1 MAISKLVTGTPFERP
16 AITFSTKSADSN
28 MQKASSSLLTNKSSM
43 GDLAD
48 SMSRLNIQLTQL
60 QKVSNE
66 IMKSIAS
73 VLKTVAKVDRDM
85 TDRFRTLNK
94 ELAASRTEFT
104 RSLAAIAPSLT
115 GGAGA
120 TISGA
125 ALGAAAP
132 AAAADAI
139 PSSGDSTWDAFIS
152 FLKIAAPLL
161 LGKIGK
167 KLATM
172 AILAATGIGWIGVAI
187 GLALSIGDAIEL
199 YKLWKQ
205 FKNEKPDQSEIDGA
219 MASYNKAQPP
229 IGAPQGAQLTDM
241 SMSGETGAFAEAAG
255 SKAKSG
261 SGAPEGGAGPAAA
274 STSAAGTTGS
284 STREASAEDL
294 YKTPGSDA
302 NDPSKAAASTPAA
315 PAAPTDMSIG
325 GETGAFGAARQSA
338 AAPQPMRRP
347 AETAPA
353 ATTGAPIMAPPDP
366 HAKSKAM
373 FQQQQDMERNGDSGA
388 TAMFFAADQQRQ
400 KELAGLKA
408 IAAAPGAPVEAKKAA
423 AKSIQDATNP
433 ATFGRGGG
441 HTTGET
447 TGAIGRGGGD
457 HTDPRMLGRG
467 GGLHSD
473 PNVGYEGKNG
483 DILQQALDA
492 EKLGN
497 LGSGETG
504 MNAADVRGAN
514 MQNASNMMEAKYKKE
529 DEDAMGAT
537 HAKGITSTVDS
548 NAARD
553 AMLNMQGIDD
563 KDRANSAATK
573 PLEQKRV
580 DIDAGKIEPETGHD
594 AMGKTI
600 RGMQGTPADQPG
612 APGLGDSI
620 MKALDSLGF
629 GTPSAKPAATAPTKI
644 EPEGDESAGYKGKLG
659 QILQTNMNDYNVM
672 NKSAG
677 GDTNV
682 TPNIPLSAT
691 NPFLNRFFGKQKMEN
706 HQ

>member
-28 MQKASSSLLTNKSSM
+28 LQKASSSLLTNKSSM

-73 VLKTVAKVDRDM
+73 VLKTIARVDHDM
-85 TDRFRTLNK
+85 TGRFRTLNK

-104 RSLAAIAPSLT
+104 RSLANITPSLT

-125 ALGAAAP
+125 ALGAASP

-139 PSSGDSTWDAFIS
+139 PSSGDSTWDAFIA
-152 FLKIAAPLL
+152 FLKVTAPLF

-172 AILAATGIGWIGVAI
+172 AVLAATGIGWIGVAV
-187 GLALSIGDAIEL
+187 GLALSISDAIEL

-205 FKNEKPDQSEIDGA
+205 FKNEKPDQAEIDGA
-219 MASYNKAQPP
+219 MASYNKSQPP
-229 IGAPQGAQLTDM
+229 VGAPQGTQLTDM

-255 SKAKSG
+255 SKAK
-261 SGAPEGGAGPAAA
+261 GGAGAPQGGAAPSTDMSIGGETGSFDAARQSAAA
-274 STSAAGTTGS
+274 PQPMRRPSEST
-284 STREASAEDL
+284 
-294 YKTPGSDA
+294 
-302 NDPSKAAASTPAA
+302 
-315 PAAPTDMSIG
+315 PTDMSIG
-325 GETGAFGAARQSA
+325 GETGAFGASA
-338 AAPQPMRRP
+338 QAATAPQPMRRP

-353 ATTGAPIMAPPDP
+353 ATTGAPIMTPPDP

-373 FQQQQDMERNGDSGA
+373 FQQQQDMERAGDPGA

-408 IAAAPGAPVEAKKAA
+408 VATAPGAPVEAKKAA

-457 HTDPRMLGRG
+457 HTDPRKLGRG
-467 GGLHSD
+467 AGSHTLPTDGLPGGDTGLSD
-473 PNVGYEGKNG
+473 R
-483 DILQQALDA
+483 
-492 EKLGN
+492 
-497 LGSGETG
+497 
-504 MNAADVRGAN
+504 DVRSAN
-514 MQNASNMMEAKYKKE
+514 MQNASNNMQKEYDAKDRLAPIQDPMAEMARKMEEAKRI
-529 DEDAMGAT
+529 GALQDRQ
-537 HAKGITSTVDS
+537 A
-548 NAARD
+548 
-553 AMLNMQGIDD
+553 IDD
-563 KDRANSAATK
+563 KDVADAAKYK
-573 PLEQKRV
+573 PLEQQRAAIDSGV
-580 DIDAGKIEPETGHD
+580 DKPKTSND
-594 AMGKTI
+594 AMRATI
-600 RGMQGTPADQPG
+600 RNMQGPEGNAENPTPVPG
-612 APGLGDSI
+612 AGAPV
-620 MKALDSLGF
+620 
-629 GTPSAKPAATAPTKI
+629 AKPAATAPTKI
-644 EPEGDESAGYKGKLG
+644 EPEGDESAGYTGKAG
-659 QILQTNMNDYNVM
+659 KILQQNMNDYNVV
-672 NKSAG
+672 NKNAG
-677 GDTNV
+677 GDINV
-682 TPNIPLSAT
+682 TPNLPLSAT
-691 NPFLNRFFGKQKMEN
+691 NTLLNRIFGKQPMQN

>member
-1 MAISKLVTGTPFERP
+1 MAISKLVTGNAFERP
-16 AITFSTKSADSN
+16 AISFSTKSADTN
-28 MQKASSSLLTNKSSM
+28 LQKTSSSLLSNKSSM

-85 TDRFRTLNK
+85 TGRFRTLNK

-104 RSLAAIAPSLT
+104 RSLANITPSLT

-120 TISGA
+120 TISAA
-125 ALGAAAP
+125 ALGP
-132 AAAADAI
+132 AAAAASE
-139 PSSGDSTWDAFIS
+139 PRSGNPIWDAFMD
-152 FLKIAAPLL
+152 FVKIRAAGLFA
-161 LGKIGK
+161 KIGARVLVSMAG
-167 KLATM
+167 LAVP
-172 AILAATGIGWIGVAI
+172 GIGWIVTAI
-187 GLALSIGDAIEL
+187 TIVSSIALVYEL
-199 YKLWKQ
+199 YQLWCQ
-205 FKNEKPDQSEIDGA
+205 FKNITPDDKEV
-219 MASYNKAQPP
+219 KA
-229 IGAPQGAQLTDM
+229 
-241 SMSGETGAFAEAAG
+241 AEAAKAQEGPTAPAAPPG
-255 SKAKSG
+255 SPQA
-261 SGAPEGGAGPAAA
+261 ATTAAA
-274 STSAAGTTGS
+274 SQMSMM
-284 STREASAEDL
+284 EPQD
-294 YKTPGSDA
+294 
-302 NDPSKAAASTPAA
+302 KAPT
-315 PAAPTDMSIG
+315 AAPTDMSIG

-347 AETAPA
+347 TE

-366 HAKSKAM
+366 HAMSKAM

-408 IAAAPGAPVEAKKAA
+408 VAAAPGAPVEAKKAA

-467 GGLHSD
+467 AGSHTLPTDGLPGGD
-473 PNVGYEGKNG
+473 
-483 DILQQALDA
+483 
-492 EKLGN
+492 
-497 LGSGETG
+497 TG
-504 MNAADVRGAN
+504 MSDRDVRSAN
-514 MQNASNMMEAKYKKE
+514 MMNASNMMEKKYQT
-529 DEDAMGAT
+529 EDAMGAT

-580 DIDAGKIEPETGHD
+580 DMDAGKIEPETGHD

-629 GTPSAKPAATAPTKI
+629 GTPSAKPAATAPTQI
-644 EPEGDESAGYKGKLG
+644 EPEPTAPKTTAPNV
-659 QILQTNMNDYNVM
+659 INNTNQNTTG
-672 NKSAG
+672 SFSG
-677 GDTNV
+677 GDSTQ
-682 TPNIPLSAT
+682 TPNIPLDAR
-691 NPFLNRFFGKQKMEN
+691 NPDLAPYTQPTYAFGA
-706 HQ
+706 

>member
-1 MAISKLVTGTPFERP
+1 MAISKLVTGTPFDRP

-73 VLKTVAKVDRDM
+73 VLKTIARVDHDM
-85 TDRFRTLNK
+85 TGRFRTLNK

-104 RSLAAIAPSLT
+104 RSLAYITPSLT

-120 TISGA
+120 AISGA
-125 ALGAAAP
+125 ALGP
-132 AAAADAI
+132 AAAAASE
-139 PSSGDSTWDAFIS
+139 PRSGDPIWDAFMDYV
-152 FLKIAAPLL
+152 KIRAAGLFA
-161 LGKIGK
+161 KIGARVLVGMAG
-167 KLATM
+167 LAVP
-172 AILAATGIGWIGVAI
+172 GIGWVVT
-187 GLALSIGDAIEL
+187 ALTIVSSIVLVYEL
-199 YKLWKQ
+199 YELWCQ
-205 FKNEKPDQSEIDGA
+205 FKNITPDDKEI
-219 MASYNKAQPP
+219 KA
-229 IGAPQGAQLTDM
+229 
-241 SMSGETGAFAEAAG
+241 AEAAKAQEGPTAPAAPPG
-255 SKAKSG
+255 SPQAATAAAASQMSMMEPQDKSG
-261 SGAPEGGAGPAAA
+261 SPQGGAGPAAA
-274 STSAAGTTGS
+274 TASAAPAS

-302 NDPSKAAASTPAA
+302 NDPSKAAASTPTA

-325 GETGAFGAARQSA
+325 GETGAFGAAKQSA

-347 AETAPA
+347 ADAAPTKA
-353 ATTGAPIMAPPDP
+353 AGAPVMAPPDP

-408 IAAAPGAPVEAKKAA
+408 VAAAPGAPVEAKKAA
-423 AKSIQDATNP
+423 AKSLRDAKNP

-447 TGAIGRGGGD
+447 TGAA
-457 HTDPRMLGRG
+457 
-467 GGLHSD
+467 
-473 PNVGYEGKNG
+473 GYEGKSG

-504 MNAADVRGAN
+504 MNAADVRGVN
-514 MQNASNMMEAKYKKE
+514 MQNASNIMEAKYKKE

-537 HAKGITSTVDS
+537 HAKGITATVDS

-563 KDRANSAATK
+563 KDRANDVRYK
-573 PLEQKRV
+573 PKEEQRAN
-580 DIDAGKIEPETGHD
+580 IDAGKIEPEN
-594 AMGKTI
+594 
-600 RGMQGTPADQPG
+600 MQQKKRAATRNIQGPEANAENPPAVPGTG
-612 APGLGDSI
+612 AP
-620 MKALDSLGF
+620 
-629 GTPSAKPAATAPTKI
+629 TAKPAATAPTKI

-682 TPNIPLSAT
+682 TPNIPLSAD
-691 NPFLNRFFGKQKMEN
+691 NPLLISKFRKQHMQN

>member
-28 MQKASSSLLTNKSSM
+28 LQKASSSLLTNKSSM
-43 GDLAD
+43 SDLAD

-73 VLKTVAKVDRDM
+73 VLKTVARVDHDM
-85 TDRFRTLNK
+85 TGRFRTLNK

-104 RSLAAIAPSLT
+104 RSLAYITPSLT

-125 ALGAAAP
+125 ALGP
-132 AAAADAI
+132 AAAAAASE
-139 PSSGDSTWDAFIS
+139 PRSGDPIWDAFMDYV
-152 FLKIAAPLL
+152 KIRAAGLFA
-161 LGKIGK
+161 KIGARVLVGMAG
-167 KLATM
+167 LAVP
-172 AILAATGIGWIGVAI
+172 GVGWIVT
-187 GLALSIGDAIEL
+187 ALTIVSSIVLVYEL
-199 YKLWKQ
+199 YELWCQ
-205 FKNEKPDQSEIDGA
+205 FKNITPDDKEI
-219 MASYNKAQPP
+219 KA
-229 IGAPQGAQLTDM
+229 
-241 SMSGETGAFAEAAG
+241 AEAAKAQEGPTAPAAPPG
-255 SKAKSG
+255 SPQAATAAAASQMSMMEPQDKSG
-261 SGAPEGGAGPAAA
+261 SPQGGAGPAAA
-274 STSAAGTTGS
+274 TASAAPAS

-302 NDPSKAAASTPAA
+302 NDPSKAAASTPTA
-315 PAAPTDMSIG
+315 PTAPTDMSIG
-325 GETGAFGAARQSA
+325 GETGAFGAAKQSA

-347 AETAPA
+347 ADAAPTKA
-353 ATTGAPIMAPPDP
+353 AGAPVMAPPDP

-400 KELAGLKA
+400 KELSGLKA
-408 IAAAPGAPVEAKKAA
+408 VAAAPGAPVEAKKAA
-423 AKSIQDATNP
+423 AKSLRDAKNP

-467 GGLHSD
+467 AGSHTLSTDGLPGGD
-473 PNVGYEGKNG
+473 
-483 DILQQALDA
+483 
-492 EKLGN
+492 
-497 LGSGETG
+497 TG

-537 HAKGITSTVDS
+537 HAKGITATVDS

-563 KDRANSAATK
+563 KDVADAAKYK
-573 PLEQKRV
+573 PLEQQRAAIDSGAATPQNAQQAKRATV
-580 DIDAGKIEPETGHD
+580 
-594 AMGKTI
+594 
-600 RGMQGTPADQPG
+600 RNMQGPEANAENPPAVPGTG
-612 APGLGDSI
+612 AP
-620 MKALDSLGF
+620 
-629 GTPSAKPAATAPTKI
+629 TAKPAATAPTKI

-682 TPNIPLSAT
+682 TPNIPLSAD
-691 NPFLNRFFGKQKMEN
+691 NPLLISKFRKQHMQN

>member
-43 GDLAD
+43 ADLAD

-104 RSLAAIAPSLT
+104 RSLAAITPSLT

-205 FKNEKPDQSEIDGA
+205 FKNENPDQSEIDGA

-315 PAAPTDMSIG
+315 PAASTPAAPAAPTDMSIG
-325 GETGAFGAARQSA
+325 GETDAFGAARQSA

-467 GGLHSD
+467 GGSHTLPTDGLPGGDTGLSD
-473 PNVGYEGKNG
+473 R
-483 DILQQALDA
+483 
-492 EKLGN
+492 
-497 LGSGETG
+497 
-504 MNAADVRGAN
+504 DVRSAN
-514 MQNASNMMEAKYKKE
+514 MQNASNIMEAKYKKE

-537 HAKGITSTVDS
+537 HAKGITATVDS

-563 KDRANSAATK
+563 KDRANDVRYKPKEEQRAEQNAKVAAG
-573 PLEQKRV
+573 
-580 DIDAGKIEPETGHD
+580 A
-594 AMGKTI
+594 
-600 RGMQGTPADQPG
+600 TPAAAGMRAGPKAFGAAISGGPEANAENPPAVPG
-612 APGLGDSI
+612 AG
-620 MKALDSLGF
+620 A
-629 GTPSAKPAATAPTKI
+629 PSAKPAATAPTKI

>member
-1 MAISKLVTGTPFERP
+1 MAISKLVTGNAFERP
-16 AITFSTKSADSN
+16 AISFSTKSADTN
-28 MQKASSSLLTNKSSM
+28 LQKTSSSLLSNKSSM

-85 TDRFRTLNK
+85 TGRFRTLNK

-104 RSLAAIAPSLT
+104 RSLANITPSLT

-120 TISGA
+120 TISAA
-125 ALGAAAP
+125 ALGP
-132 AAAADAI
+132 AAAAASE
-139 PSSGDSTWDAFIS
+139 PRSGNPIWDAFMD
-152 FLKIAAPLL
+152 FVKIRAAGLFA
-161 LGKIGK
+161 KIGARVLVSMAG
-167 KLATM
+167 LAVP
-172 AILAATGIGWIGVAI
+172 GIGWIVTAI
-187 GLALSIGDAIEL
+187 TIVSSIALVYEL
-199 YKLWKQ
+199 YQLWCQ
-205 FKNEKPDQSEIDGA
+205 FKNITPDDKEV
-219 MASYNKAQPP
+219 KA
-229 IGAPQGAQLTDM
+229 
-241 SMSGETGAFAEAAG
+241 AEAAKAQEGPTAPAAPPG
-255 SKAKSG
+255 SPQA
-261 SGAPEGGAGPAAA
+261 ATTAAA
-274 STSAAGTTGS
+274 SQMSMMEPQDKAGSPQGG
-284 STREASAEDL
+284 ASA
-294 YKTPGSDA
+294 TA
-302 NDPSKAAASTPAA
+302 AAASQMSMMEPQDKA
-315 PAAPTDMSIG
+315 PTAAPTDMSIG

-347 AETAPA
+347 TE

-366 HAKSKAM
+366 HAMSKAM

-408 IAAAPGAPVEAKKAA
+408 VAAAPGAPVEAKKAA

-467 GGLHSD
+467 AGSHTLPTDGLPGGD
-473 PNVGYEGKNG
+473 
-483 DILQQALDA
+483 
-492 EKLGN
+492 
-497 LGSGETG
+497 TG
-504 MNAADVRGAN
+504 MSDRDVRSAN
-514 MQNASNMMEAKYKKE
+514 MMNASNMMEKKYQT
-529 DEDAMGAT
+529 EDAMGAT

-580 DIDAGKIEPETGHD
+580 DMDAGKIEPETGHD

-629 GTPSAKPAATAPTKI
+629 GTPSAKPAATAPTQI
-644 EPEGDESAGYKGKLG
+644 EPEPTAPKTTAPNV
-659 QILQTNMNDYNVM
+659 INNTNQNTTG
-672 NKSAG
+672 SFSG
-677 GDTNV
+677 GDSTQ
-682 TPNIPLSAT
+682 TPNIPLDAR
-691 NPFLNRFFGKQKMEN
+691 NPDLAPYTQPTYAFGA
-706 HQ
+706 

>member
-1 MAISKLVTGTPFERP
+1 MAISKLVTGTPFDRP

-28 MQKASSSLLTNKSSM
+28 LQKASSSLLSNKSSM

-73 VLKTVAKVDRDM
+73 VLKTVARVDHDM
-85 TDRFRTLNK
+85 TGRFRTLNK

-104 RSLAAIAPSLT
+104 RSLANITPSLT

-120 TISGA
+120 TISAA
-125 ALGAAAP
+125 ALGP
-132 AAAADAI
+132 AAAAASE
-139 PSSGDSTWDAFIS
+139 PRSGDPIWYAFMDYV
-152 FLKIAAPLL
+152 KIRAAGLFA
-161 LGKIGK
+161 KIGARVLVGMAG
-167 KLATM
+167 LAVP
-172 AILAATGIGWIGVAI
+172 GIGWIVT
-187 GLALSIGDAIEL
+187 ALTIVSSIVLVYEL
-199 YKLWKQ
+199 YQLWCQ
-205 FKNEKPDQSEIDGA
+205 FKNITPDDKEVK
-219 MASYNKAQPP
+219 Y
-229 IGAPQGAQLTDM
+229 
-241 SMSGETGAFAEAAG
+241 AEAAKAQEGPTAPAAPPG
-255 SKAKSG
+255 SPQAATTAAASQMSMMEPQDKAG
-261 SGAPEGGAGPAAA
+261 SPQGGAGPAAA
-274 STSAAGTTGS
+274 TTSAAPAS

-302 NDPSKAAASTPAA
+302 NDPSKAAASTPTAPAAA

-325 GETGAFGAARQSA
+325 GETGAFGAAKQSA

-347 AETAPA
+347 ADAAPTKA
-353 ATTGAPIMAPPDP
+353 AGAPVMAPPDP

-408 IAAAPGAPVEAKKAA
+408 VAAAPGAPVEAKKAA
-423 AKSIQDATNP
+423 AKSLRDAKNP

-447 TGAIGRGGGD
+447 TGAA
-457 HTDPRMLGRG
+457 
-467 GGLHSD
+467 
-473 PNVGYEGKNG
+473 GYEGKSG

-514 MQNASNMMEAKYKKE
+514 MQNASNIMEAKYKKE

-537 HAKGITSTVDS
+537 HAKGITATVDS
-548 NAARD
+548 NARD

-563 KDRANSAATK
+563 KDVAKDSGEKAKLAQMS
-573 PLEQKRV
+573 EQKAKV
-580 DIDAGKIEPETGHD
+580 AAG
-594 AMGKTI
+594 A
-600 RGMQGTPADQPG
+600 TPAAAGMRAGPKAFGAAIGGGPEANAENPPAVPG
-612 APGLGDSI
+612 AGAP
-620 MKALDSLGF
+620 
-629 GTPSAKPAATAPTKI
+629 TAKPAATAPTKI

-682 TPNIPLSAT
+682 TPNLPLSAD
-691 NPFLNRFFGKQKMEN
+691 NPLLTSKFRKQYLQN

>member
-28 MQKASSSLLTNKSSM
+28 LQKASSSLLTNKSSM

-73 VLKTVAKVDRDM
+73 VLKTIAKVDRDM
-85 TDRFRTLNK
+85 TGRFRTLNK

-104 RSLAAIAPSLT
+104 RSLAYITPSLT

-125 ALGAAAP
+125 ALGP
-132 AAAADAI
+132 AAAAASE
-139 PSSGDSTWDAFIS
+139 PRSGDPIWDAFMDYV
-152 FLKIAAPLL
+152 KIRAAGLFA
-161 LGKIGK
+161 KIGARVLVGMAG
-167 KLATM
+167 LAVP
-172 AILAATGIGWIGVAI
+172 GIGWIVT
-187 GLALSIGDAIEL
+187 ALTIVSSIVLVYEL
-199 YKLWKQ
+199 YELWCQ
-205 FKNEKPDQSEIDGA
+205 FKNITPDDKEI
-219 MASYNKAQPP
+219 KA
-229 IGAPQGAQLTDM
+229 
-241 SMSGETGAFAEAAG
+241 AEAAKAQEGPTAPAAPPG
-255 SKAKSG
+255 SPQAATAAAASQMSMMEPQDKSG
-261 SGAPEGGAGPAAA
+261 SPQGGAGPTAAT
-274 STSAAGTTGS
+274 TSAAAATTSAASAS

-302 NDPSKAAASTPAA
+302 NDPSKAAASIPTA
-315 PAAPTDMSIG
+315 PAAPTDMSIS
-325 GETGAFGAARQSA
+325 GETGAFSASKQAAT
-338 AAPQPMRRP
+338 APQPMRRP
-347 AETAPA
+347 SEAASATTTGPA
-353 ATTGAPIMAPPDP
+353 TTTGAPVAAAPTVDP

-373 FQQQQDMERNGDSGA
+373 FQAAQDAEKDGSSGA
-388 TAMFFAADQQRQ
+388 TALFFAADAQRQ

-408 IAAAPGAPVEAKKAA
+408 VAAAPGAPVEAKKAA
-423 AKSIQDATNP
+423 AKSLRDATNP

-441 HTTGET
+441 HTDMSPGMT
-447 TGAIGRGGGD
+447 GRGGG
-457 HTDPRMLGRG
+457 HTTGETG
-467 GGLHSD
+467 AA
-473 PNVGYEGKNG
+473 GYEGKSG

-497 LGSGETG
+497 LGSSETG
-504 MNAADVRGAN
+504 MSDRDVRSAN
-514 MQNASNMMEAKYKKE
+514 MMNASNMMEAKYKKE

-553 AMLNMQGIDD
+553 AMLNMQAIDD

-573 PLEQKRV
+573 PLEQKRAA
-580 DIDAGKIEPETGHD
+580 IDSGADKPSTPTQ
-594 AMGKTI
+594 AFKATI
-600 RGMQGTPADQPG
+600 RNMTGPEGNAENPPAVPGTG
-612 APGLGDSI
+612 AP
-620 MKALDSLGF
+620 
-629 GTPSAKPAATAPTKI
+629 TAKPAATAPTKI

>member
-28 MQKASSSLLTNKSSM
+28 LQKASSSLLSNKSSM

-73 VLKTVAKVDRDM
+73 VLKTIARVDHDM
-85 TDRFRTLNK
+85 TGRFRTLNK

-104 RSLAAIAPSLT
+104 RSLANITPSLT

-120 TISGA
+120 TISAA
-125 ALGAAAP
+125 ALGP
-132 AAAADAI
+132 AAAAASE
-139 PSSGDSTWDAFIS
+139 PRSGDPIWDAFMDYV
-152 FLKIAAPLL
+152 KIRAAGLFA
-161 LGKIGK
+161 KIGARVLVGMAG
-167 KLATM
+167 LAVP
-172 AILAATGIGWIGVAI
+172 GIGWIVT
-187 GLALSIGDAIEL
+187 ALTIVSSIVLVYEL
-199 YKLWKQ
+199 YELWCQ
-205 FKNEKPDQSEIDGA
+205 FKNITPDDKEI
-219 MASYNKAQPP
+219 KA
-229 IGAPQGAQLTDM
+229 
-241 SMSGETGAFAEAAG
+241 AEAAKAQEGPTAPAAPPG
-255 SKAKSG
+255 SPQAATAAAASQMSMMEPQDKSG
-261 SGAPEGGAGPAAA
+261 SPQGGAGPAAA
-274 STSAAGTTGS
+274 TTSAAPAS

-302 NDPSKAAASTPAA
+302 NDPSKAAASTPTA

-338 AAPQPMRRP
+338 TAPQPMRRP
-347 AETAPA
+347 AASSPA
-353 ATTGAPIMAPPDP
+353 AATGAPVMAPPDP

-408 IAAAPGAPVEAKKAA
+408 VAAAPGAPVEAKKAA
-423 AKSIQDATNP
+423 AKSLRDAKNP

-447 TGAIGRGGGD
+447 TGAA
-457 HTDPRMLGRG
+457 
-467 GGLHSD
+467 
-473 PNVGYEGKNG
+473 GYEGKSG

-537 HAKGITSTVDS
+537 HAKGITATVDS

-563 KDRANSAATK
+563 KDRANDVRYK
-573 PLEQKRV
+573 PKEEQRAN
-580 DIDAGKIEPETGHD
+580 IDAGKIEPEN
-594 AMGKTI
+594 
-600 RGMQGTPADQPG
+600 MQQKKRAATRNIQGPEANAENPPAVPGTG
-612 APGLGDSI
+612 AP
-620 MKALDSLGF
+620 
-629 GTPSAKPAATAPTKI
+629 TAKPAATAPTKI

-682 TPNIPLSAT
+682 TPNLPLSAD
-691 NPFLNRFFGKQKMEN
+691 NPLLISKFRRQYLQN

>member
-1 MAISKLVTGTPFERP
+1 MAISKLVTGTPFDRP

-73 VLKTVAKVDRDM
+73 VLKTIAKVDRDM
-85 TDRFRTLNK
+85 TGRFRTLNK

-104 RSLAAIAPSLT
+104 RSLAYITPSLT

-120 TISGA
+120 TISAA
-125 ALGAAAP
+125 ALGP
-132 AAAADAI
+132 AAAANDPTAI
-139 PSSGDSTWDAFIS
+139 VPSGNSVWDGFMAFVKIRAAGL
-152 FLKIAAPLL
+152 FLKIGARA
-161 LGKIGK
+161 
-167 KLATM
+167 
-172 AILAATGIGWIGVAI
+172 LAAAAGLAVPGIGWIATAVTL
-187 GLALSIGDAIEL
+187 LASAALAWEL
-199 YKLWKQ
+199 YELWCEYKKMQPDPAEKNAADALQNKQ
-205 FKNEKPDQSEIDGA
+205 QA
-219 MASYNKAQPP
+219 TPP
-229 IGAPQGAQLTDM
+229 VGAPQGAQLTDM

-255 SKAKSG
+255 SNAK
-261 SGAPEGGAGPAAA
+261 GGAGAPQG
-274 STSAAGTTGS
+274 GT
-284 STREASAEDL
+284 A
-294 YKTPGSDA
+294 
-302 NDPSKAAASTPAA
+302 PS
-315 PAAPTDMSIG
+315 TDMSIG
-325 GETGAFGAARQSA
+325 GETGSFGAARQSA

-347 AETAPA
+347 SESTPTDMSIGGETGAFGASAQATNAPQPMRRPAETASA
-353 ATTGAPIMAPPDP
+353 ATTGAPAMVPPDP

-373 FQQQQDMERNGDSGA
+373 FQQQQDMERAGDPGA

-408 IAAAPGAPVEAKKAA
+408 VAAAPGAPVEAKKAA
-423 AKSIQDATNP
+423 AKSLRDATNP

-447 TGAIGRGGGD
+447 TGAA
-457 HTDPRMLGRG
+457 
-467 GGLHSD
+467 
-473 PNVGYEGKNG
+473 GYEGKSG

-514 MQNASNMMEAKYKKE
+514 MQNASNIMEAKYKKE

-537 HAKGITSTVDS
+537 HAKGITATVDS

-563 KDRANSAATK
+563 KDRANDVRYKPKEEQRAEQNAEVAAG
-573 PLEQKRV
+573 
-580 DIDAGKIEPETGHD
+580 A
-594 AMGKTI
+594 
-600 RGMQGTPADQPG
+600 TPAAAGMRAGPKAFGAAIGAGPEGNAENPPAVPG
-612 APGLGDSI
+612 AG
-620 MKALDSLGF
+620 A
-629 GTPSAKPAATAPTKI
+629 PSAKPAATAPTKI

-659 QILQTNMNDYNVM
+659 QILQTNMNDYNVQ

-682 TPNIPLSAT
+682 TPNLPLSAD
-691 NPFLNRFFGKQKMEN
+691 NPLLTSKFRKQYLQN

>member
-73 VLKTVAKVDRDM
+73 VLKTIARVDHDM
-85 TDRFRTLNK
+85 TGRFRTLNK

-104 RSLAAIAPSLT
+104 RSLAAITPSLT

-139 PSSGDSTWDAFIS
+139 PSSGNSTWDAFIS

-172 AILAATGIGWIGVAI
+172 AILAATGIGWIGVAV

-205 FKNEKPDQSEIDGA
+205 FKNEKPDQAEIDGA
-219 MASYNKAQPP
+219 LASANKEQTPAAPAGSPQ
-229 IGAPQGAQLTDM
+229 GNVASGPQGA
-241 SMSGETGAFAEAAG
+241 
-255 SKAKSG
+255 
-261 SGAPEGGAGPAAA
+261 GAGPA
-274 STSAAGTTGS
+274 S

-302 NDPSKAAASTPAA
+302 NDPSKAAASTPTA

-347 AETAPA
+347 AS
-353 ATTGAPIMAPPDP
+353 ATGSPIMAPPDP

-408 IAAAPGAPVEAKKAA
+408 VATAPGAPVEAKKAA
-423 AKSIQDATNP
+423 AKSLRDATNP

-447 TGAIGRGGGD
+447 TGAA
-457 HTDPRMLGRG
+457 
-467 GGLHSD
+467 
-473 PNVGYEGKNG
+473 GYEGKSG

-629 GTPSAKPAATAPTKI
+629 GTPSAKPAAPEPTQI
-644 EPEGDESAGYKGKLG
+644 EPEGDESAGYKGKAG
-659 QILQTNMNDYNVM
+659 KILQQNMNDYNVV

-677 GDTNV
+677 GDQTV

-691 NPFLNRFFGKQKMEN
+691 NTLLNRIFGRQQMEN